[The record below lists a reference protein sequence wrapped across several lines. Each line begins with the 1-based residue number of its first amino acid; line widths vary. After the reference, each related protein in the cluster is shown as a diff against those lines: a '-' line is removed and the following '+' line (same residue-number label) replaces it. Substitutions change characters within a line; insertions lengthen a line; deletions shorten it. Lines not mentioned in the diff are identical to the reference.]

1 MLLTP
6 ARIAVLR
13 LLEAADLD
21 VIPSAAGWVIS
32 DPEQPAASALIA
44 TGATLAAAID
54 AALPVALAESYV
66 RAAAVEALDG
76 PAEPGV
82 CWRCDGSGEGVTPLH
97 VCHVCRGSGRAR
109 VVS

>member
-1 MLLTP
+1 MSTIAAAPILLTP
-6 ARIAVLR
+6 YRLGALR

-66 RAAAVEALDG
+66 TAAAVDALDG
-76 PAEPGV
+76 PAEPGPCGACNGCV
-82 CWRCDGSGEGVTPLH
+82 GSG
-97 VCHVCRGSGRAR
+97 SGCEAAR
-109 VVS
+109 